1 MAKYQKYAEYKDSGV
16 EWLGEIPAK
25 WKVLRYKNILKI
37 MQGMAFKSSEYVDS
51 SSVINIRMGNIKK
64 GGSIDLN
71 HNTKY
76 LPENYKS
83 IYRDYELRKG
93 DTIIAMTDMSP
104 TLDFLAVPAILD
116 FLDANSTYLLNQRVG
131 KLILNRDYEIR
142 FVRYLLLSENLR
154 IQLKAKGLGTVQANM
169 SNDDL
174 YSSYLFCPPLV
185 ERLNIANFLDH
196 ETAKIDHLI
205 EKQQQ
210 LIELLKE
217 KRQAVISH
225 AVTKGLDPNVPMKD
239 SGVEWLGEVPEHWEI
254 IKFDYV
260 INSVGDIDHYM
271 PNSVDSGIPYVMT
284 GDLQDLV
291 SKIDFESCKQVAY
304 NDYIKL
310 SRKIK
315 TSKDDII
322 LARYAT
328 IGTISYVDIDAEF
341 LVSYSCVTIKPN
353 IKRTSGRYL
362 FCYLKS
368 QAFLQAI
375 KMHINSN
382 TQGNVGVDS
391 LRNVKIVV
399 PPLSEQ
405 NEIIHFLNEEVV
417 KVDKLINKA
426 ESAISLMQ
434 ERRTAL
440 ISAAVTGKID
450 VRNWQAPTVAEAQ
463 TELSA

>member
-1 MAKYQKYAEYKDSGV
+1 M
-16 EWLGEIPAK
+16 PAK

-174 YSSYLFCPPLV
+174 YSSYLFCPPSV

-239 SGVEWLGEVPEHWEI
+239 SGVEWLGEVPEHWSVAK
-254 IKFDYV
+254 IK
-260 INSVGDIDHYM
+260 H
-271 PNSVDSGIPYVMT
+271 
-284 GDLQDLV
+284 L
-291 SKIDFESCKQVAY
+291 SKIISKGTTPTTIGGDFVFEGIRFLKAENIGKKPIVNSSPEFFITENVDAQLARSRLQEHDVLVIIAGATTGLSSVLQKELLPANTNQAVSFIRPKETEYAKWISYWLSTHFAQSLIWMGAVQAAQPNLSMESLGNIDITLPSVEE
-304 NDYIKL
+304 
-310 SRKIK
+310 IK
-315 TSKDDII
+315 TTLDFIDTVLLKIDDLI
-322 LARYAT
+322 
-328 IGTISYVDIDAEF
+328 E
-341 LVSYSCVTIKPN
+341 KN
-353 IKRTSGRYL
+353 IK
-362 FCYLKS
+362 
-368 QAFLQAI
+368 AI
-375 KMHINSN
+375 
-382 TQGNVGVDS
+382 D
-391 LRNVKIVV
+391 
-399 PPLSEQ
+399 
-405 NEIIHFLNEEVV
+405 F
-417 KVDKLINKA
+417 
-426 ESAISLMQ
+426 MQ

-450 VRNWQAPTVAEAQ
+450 VRHWQAPTVAEAD